1 MFKQDV
7 YIEQLVKRKNNAASI
22 LIRVGII
29 LGAVVVGAA
38 IIVFA
43 PLAGPFS
50 SILFLIFGLLIY
62 GSYLAFVS
70 QSVEYEYIITNGDI
84 DIDKI
89 IAQRR
94 RKRILSFKCRDIDK
108 MGRYDAKEHASTE
121 YNKKYFVQDAADEN
135 PWYLA
140 YTSPKHGRVL
150 VVFSGYERILNAM
163 RPFLTRELIMNVF
176 VNRQV

>member
-7 YIEQLVKRKNNAASI
+7 YLEQLVKRKNNAVSI
-22 LIRVGII
+22 LIRIGIV
-29 LGAVVVGAA
+29 LGAVILSAA
-38 IIVFA
+38 IFILS

-50 SILFLIFGLLIY
+50 TILFLIFALIVY
-62 GSYLAFVS
+62 GAYMAFIS
-70 QSVEYEYIITNGDI
+70 QSIEYEYIITNGDI

-108 MGRYDAKEHASTE
+108 MGKYDANEHSSVQ
-121 YNKKYFVQDAADEN
+121 YDKKYFVQDSADEN

-140 YTSPKHGRVL
+140 YTSPKRGRVL
-150 VVFSGYERILNAM
+150 VVFSGYERVLNAM
-163 RPFLTRELIMNVF
+163 RPFLPRETVMSVF
-176 VNRQV
+176 INKQV